1 MLSSIQQVSR
11 ACNNGFRL
19 GGKVLP
25 PQAIRMRNQVKDAT
39 MSIVSMTG
47 TETGRAGPPQKKAL
61 EHYEN
66 GVRETNSIENA
77 ISKKLIEFRS
87 HQIESGWTSQ
97 QREERRRVGAARR
110 AWLLSLVEP
119 VHTI

>member
-1 MLSSIQQVSR
+1 
-11 ACNNGFRL
+11 
-19 GGKVLP
+19 
-25 PQAIRMRNQVKDAT
+25 

-47 TETGRAGPPQKKAL
+47 IETGRAGRPQKKAL
-61 EHYEN
+61 EQYVN

-87 HQIESGWTSQ
+87 HQIASGWTSQ
-97 QREERRRVGAARR
+97 QRDERRRAGAARR
-110 AWLLSLVEP
+110 AWLFSLVEP